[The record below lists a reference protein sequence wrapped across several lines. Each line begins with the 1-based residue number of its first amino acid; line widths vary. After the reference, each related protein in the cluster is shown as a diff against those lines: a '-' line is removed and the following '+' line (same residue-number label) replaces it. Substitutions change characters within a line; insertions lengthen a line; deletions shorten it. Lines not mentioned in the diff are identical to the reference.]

1 MKIGIVTF
9 HSAHN
14 YGAVLQAWSLQ
25 EYLKQQGHQAEIVN
39 LRLPVIDKLY
49 RIVNKTNKR
58 VTGIWRVDQ
67 FINEAYYQTRRIYRY
82 IMPDSGKVE
91 KYRKFENFIN
101 HTLPV
106 TKEFNNYED
115 LCKAKLQYDALIAGS
130 DQIWNAVMMKDIN
143 PAYFLQFANKN
154 AIRISYAASIGT
166 DEIPA
171 EYKMLFRRYLRD
183 FDHISVREKRAKEEV
198 EALTS
203 LPVDLV
209 ADPTFLLEREDFDKL
224 LEKPK
229 TTGKYI
235 YVHNVHLSRVDE
247 ALNSVVEEMSKR
259 LNLPVIHNWSK
270 KVFSNEAGHFTGSV
284 GEFLGLVA
292 SAEYVVTNSFHCT
305 VFAII
310 YQRNF
315 ITVPH
320 FKHPDR
326 MRNLLDTLGISEHL
340 IGDKKGI
347 PEDLQQL
354 AIDYHGVEEKK
365 SAMGIHARE
374 FLRKSLTAK
383 KANDR
388 KAYRETEDIFQCYG
402 CGACKDICPQQAISM
417 EADEEGFLYPKV
429 DEESC
434 VHCGKCEQVCIHRN
448 ADIRNKKEADF
459 PAVYAACHKDK
470 SVLDRSASGGAF
482 TAMYRSILKKGGA
495 VAGVRY
501 GGDFQVAYDLAEDEE
516 GCQRFCGSKNVF
528 ADSEGIKPKVK
539 ELLESGRYVLFSGA
553 PCQIAS
559 LKSFLGRDYPK
570 LYTVELICSG
580 GGSPK
585 VFRKYCDY
593 LENTYKSKLVSMQF
607 GNKFKG
613 PGDLFVVT
621 EFESGS
627 IDVESA
633 EKHNYN
639 RAWLDG
645 NIQRP
650 SCYVCEFAGSK
661 RGVADITIGDYK
673 NVSKHHPDFG
683 SVQGVSLVK
692 INTQK
697 GKNFFE
703 EFKEELM
710 VEESTWKAAYAANV
724 KEPIQMGLNR
734 AKLMSEIDEKPI
746 EELLASYNRRRKV

>member
-49 RIVNKTNKR
+49 RIVNKTNKK
-58 VTGIWRVDQ
+58 VTGIWRVDR
-67 FINEAYYQTRRIYRY
+67 FINEAYYQVRRLYRY
-82 IMPDSGKVE
+82 IVPDSGKVE

-101 HTLPV
+101 QTLPV
-106 TKEFNNYED
+106 TKEFNTYED
-115 LCKAKLQYDALIAGS
+115 LRKAKLQYDALIAGS
-130 DQIWNAVMMKDIN
+130 DQIWNAVMMKNIS
-143 PAYFLQFANKN
+143 PAYFLQFANKD

-166 DEIPA
+166 EEIPR

-203 LPVDLV
+203 LPVEMV

-259 LNLPVIHNWSK
+259 LNLPVIHNWGK
-270 KVFSNEAGHFTGSV
+270 KVFSNEAGHFTGGV

-305 VFAII
+305 VFAIV

-326 MRNLLDTLGISEHL
+326 MKNLLENLGIPEHL

-354 AIDYHGVEEKK
+354 AIDYHEVEEKK
-365 SAMGIHARE
+365 SAMGIYARE
-374 FLRKSLTAK
+374 FLGKSLAAK
-383 KANDR
+383 KADDR
-388 KAYRETEDIFQCYG
+388 KVYRETGDIFQCYG

-434 VHCGKCEQVCIHRN
+434 VHCGKCEQVCIYRN
-448 ADIRNKKEADF
+448 ADIRNKKEEDF
-459 PAVYAACHKDK
+459 PVVYAACHKDK

-501 GGDFQVAYDLAEDEE
+501 GEDFQVTYGLAEDEE
-516 GCQRFCGSKNVF
+516 GCQRFCGSKYVF

-539 ELLESGRYVLFSGA
+539 ELLEAGRYVLFSGT
-553 PCQIAS
+553 PCQIAG
-559 LKSFLGRDYPK
+559 LKSFLGKDYPK

-593 LENTYKSKLVSMQF
+593 LENAYKSKLVNMQF
-607 GNKFKG
+607 ENKFKG
-613 PGDLFVVT
+613 PGSLFVVT

-627 IDVESA
+627 IDVENVES
-633 EKHNYN
+633 HDYN
-639 RAWLDG
+639 KAWMNG
-645 NIQRP
+645 YIQRP

-673 NVSKHHPDFG
+673 NALKHHPGFG
-683 SVQGVSLVK
+683 NAQGVSVVK

-697 GKNFFE
+697 GKSFFE
-703 EFKEELM
+703 EFKEDLM
-710 VEESTWKAAYAANV
+710 VEASTWKAAYAANR
-724 KEPIQMGLNR
+724 KEPIPMDVKR
-734 AKLMSEIDEKPI
+734 ARLMSEIDEKPI
-746 EELLASYNRRRKV
+746 DELLASYNRERKV